1 MVIFKRMVFATS
13 NTRYHVVQ
21 NQFTND
27 HPTDWYKYRS
37 SINNSKLSH
46 IKKIKYSHSIHSEAT
61 KQIALY

>member
-21 NQFTND
+21 DQFTND

-37 SINNSKLSH
+37 STKNFKLSYV
-46 IKKIKYSHSIHSEAT
+46 KKLRSSHTVHSEAT
-61 KQIALY
+61 KQIKLY